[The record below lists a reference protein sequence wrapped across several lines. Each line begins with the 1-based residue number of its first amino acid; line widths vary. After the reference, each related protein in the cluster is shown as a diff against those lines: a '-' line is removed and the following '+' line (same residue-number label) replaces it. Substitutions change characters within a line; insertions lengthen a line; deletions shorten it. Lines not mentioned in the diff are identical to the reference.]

1 MVNIDELL
9 YSLAVG
15 LSLRAQR
22 GNLVDATATSTSL
35 PCRMAVRD
43 IRHHPLYLVPILAKG
58 VKCVRV
64 RNANRR
70 GAPFFLI
77 AMSSNSAPSAG
88 RRFGILPSNLYYG
101 WYIVGITGFVMTIA
115 TVPMF
120 HAMTLWA
127 VALETQFGWKRG
139 ALSMALTLTRIEGGL
154 MGPIEGYLTDK
165 LGGRKMVFIGFII
178 LGFGFLA
185 FSQIG
190 AEFWPVSPLYTFYFA
205 FMIMALGQGMGS
217 WVPMMT
223 TINNW
228 FSRRMASA
236 MGWANWISRGG
247 ALIVVPLIGV
257 GISSAIGW
265 QGTALIIAIVVF
277 ASAFPL
283 SFVIRNQP
291 EDMGLQV
298 DGEPASTSR
307 SQGGQRAASGPQGL
321 TAQQAV
327 RTSAFWLIAVGHGLT
342 SMIILAIMTHL
353 GLFLYDAGFGGHTAW
368 VVTTYTFVAMWAQLI
383 GGYMG
388 DRFPKRVG
396 IFIFTTIQAGAVVLL
411 TFSTHLWMFYAFA
424 VTFGFGFG
432 GRNPLTTSI
441 RGEYF
446 GRGNFGKILGISTI
460 PMNILLLAA
469 SPFAGYMY
477 DWQESYTVAFLVLSG
492 FNFLGGICFLFA
504 KRPQIPTTPAAPV
517 PVPSPAPAPAA
528 GDS

>member
-1 MVNIDELL
+1 MRL
-9 YSLAVG
+9 
-15 LSLRAQR
+15 
-22 GNLVDATATSTSL
+22 
-35 PCRMAVRD
+35 
-43 IRHHPLYLVPILAKG
+43 
-58 VKCVRV
+58 

-70 GAPFFLI
+70 IAPFSLT
-77 AMSSNSAPSAG
+77 AMSSNTAPSAG
-88 RRFGILPSNLYYG
+88 RRFGFLPSNIYYG

-165 LGGRKMVFIGFII
+165 LGGRKMVLIGFII

-247 ALIVVPLIGV
+247 ALIVVPLIGF
-257 GISSAIGW
+257 GIGSVIGW

-277 ASAFPL
+277 VSAFPL
-283 SFVIRNQP
+283 TYFIRNQP

-298 DGEPASTSR
+298 DGEPASTAR
-307 SQGGQRAASGPQGL
+307 TQRGSSAAQGL

-383 GGYMG
+383 GGYVG
-388 DRFPKRVG
+388 DRFPKRVS

-504 KRPQIPTTPAAPV
+504 KRPQIPTAPAASPRV
-517 PVPSPAPAPAA
+517 PAPAPAG

>member
-1 MVNIDELL
+1 MAIVDI
-9 YSLAVG
+9 
-15 LSLRAQR
+15 
-22 GNLVDATATSTSL
+22 GNHLI
-35 PCRMAVRD
+35 C
-43 IRHHPLYLVPILAKG
+43 LVPIFTKG
-58 VKCVRV
+58 VNYGRA
-64 RNANRR
+64 RNVNRR
-70 GAPFFLI
+70 VAPLSLF
-77 AMSSNSAPSAG
+77 AMSSSTAPPAG
-88 RRFGILPSNLYYG
+88 PRSRFRRPKIYYG
-101 WYIVGITGFVMTIA
+101 WYIVVITGVVMTLA

-127 VALETQFGWKRG
+127 VALENQFGWKRG
-139 ALSMALTLTRIEGGL
+139 ALSMALTLTRVEGGL

-178 LGFGFLA
+178 LGIGFLA

-190 AEFWPVSPLYTFYFA
+190 ASFWPVSPLYTFYFA
-205 FMIMALGQGMGS
+205 FMVMALGQGMGS

-257 GISSAIGW
+257 GIASPIGW
-265 QGTALIIAIVVF
+265 QGTSLVIGLIVLAAAL
-277 ASAFPL
+277 PL
-283 SFVIRNQP
+283 SLVIRNQP
-291 EDMGLQV
+291 EDMGLRV
-298 DGEPASTSR
+298 EGEEEAPAGRSR
-307 SQGGQRAASGPQGL
+307 GGQRTPPQAQGL

-327 RTSAFWLIAVGHGLT
+327 RTAAFWLIAVGHGLT
-342 SMIILAIMTHL
+342 SMIILAIFTHL
-353 GLFLYDAGFGGHTAW
+353 GLFLADAGYGQHTAW

-383 GGYMG
+383 GGYVG
-388 DRFPKRVG
+388 DRFPKNVG
-396 IFIFTTIQAGAVVLL
+396 IFVFTTIQAGAVVLL
-411 TFSTHLWMFYAFA
+411 TFSTNLWMFYAFA

-477 DWQESYTVAFLVLSG
+477 DWQQSYTVAFLVLSG
-492 FNFLGGICFLFA
+492 FNFAGGICFLFA
-504 KRPQIPTTPAAPV
+504 RRPRIPTTPATTP
-517 PVPSPAPAPAA
+517 PSVAPAPAA
-528 GDS
+528 AGDS

>member
-1 MVNIDELL
+1 M
-9 YSLAVG
+9 
-15 LSLRAQR
+15 
-22 GNLVDATATSTSL
+22 
-35 PCRMAVRD
+35 D
-43 IRHHPLYLVPILAKG
+43 IFVKG
-58 VKCVRV
+58 VKCAPL
-64 RNANRR
+64 RNGNRR
-70 GAPFFLI
+70 VAPFSII
-77 AMSSNSAPSAG
+77 AMTSNDAPSGGA
-88 RRFGILPSNLYYG
+88 RFSFRPSNIYYG
-101 WYIVGITGFVMTIA
+101 WYIVGITGFVMTVA

-127 VALETQFGWKRG
+127 VALENEFGWKRG
-139 ALSMALTLTRIEGGL
+139 ALSMALTLTRVEGGL

-165 LGGRKMVFIGFII
+165 LGARKMVLIGFII

-190 AEFWPVSPLYTFYFA
+190 AGFWPVSPLYTFYFA
-205 FMIMALGQGMGS
+205 FMVMALGQGMGS

-247 ALIVVPLIGV
+247 ALIVVPLIGL
-257 GISSAIGW
+257 GIGSAIGW
-265 QGTALIIAIVVF
+265 QGTAFVIAIVVF

-283 SFVIRNQP
+283 TFFIRNQP
-291 EDMGLQV
+291 EDMGLQT
-298 DGEPASTSR
+298 DGEAASTSR
-307 SQGGQRAASGPQGL
+307 TLGGQRASSAPQGL
-321 TAQQAV
+321 TAQQAL

-353 GLFLYDAGFGGHTAW
+353 GLFLSDAGYGGHTAW

-383 GGYMG
+383 GGYIG

-396 IFIFTTIQAGAVVLL
+396 IFVFTTIQAGAVVLL

-492 FNFLGGICFLFA
+492 FNFVGGICFLFA
-504 KRPQIPTTPAAPV
+504 KRPRIPTAPAASPSV
-517 PVPSPAPAPAA
+517 PVPAPAA
-528 GDS
+528 AGDS

>member
-1 MVNIDELL
+1 
-9 YSLAVG
+9 
-15 LSLRAQR
+15 
-22 GNLVDATATSTSL
+22 
-35 PCRMAVRD
+35 
-43 IRHHPLYLVPILAKG
+43 
-58 VKCVRV
+58 
-64 RNANRR
+64 
-70 GAPFFLI
+70 
-77 AMSSNSAPSAG
+77 MSSNDAPSAG
-88 RRFGILPSNLYYG
+88 PRFGFRRPNVYYG
-101 WYIVGITGFVMTIA
+101 WYIVIITGLVMTIA

-120 HAMTLWA
+120 HAMPRWN
-127 VALETQFGWKRG
+127 VALLNEFGWKRG
-139 ALSMALTLTRIEGGL
+139 ALSLAMSLTRIEGGL
-154 MGPIEGYLTDK
+154 MGPIEGYLTDR
-165 LGGRKMVFIGFII
+165 LGARKMVFFGFII

-190 AEFWPVSPLYTFYFA
+190 AGFWPFSPLYTFYFA
-205 FMIMALGQGMGS
+205 FMVMALGQGMGS

-247 ALIVVPLIGV
+247 ALIVVPLIGL
-257 GISSAIGW
+257 GINSVIGW

-277 ASAFPL
+277 AVAFPL
-283 SFVIRNQP
+283 SLVIRNQP
-291 EDMGLQV
+291 EDMGLRV
-298 DGEPASTSR
+298 DGEAALTPRAR
-307 SQGGQRAASGPQGL
+307 GGQQTPSAPQGL

-327 RTSAFWLIAVGHGLT
+327 RTSAFWLIAVGHGMT

-353 GLFLYDAGFGGHTAW
+353 GLFLDDAGYGGHIEG

-383 GGYMG
+383 GGYVG

-396 IFIFTTIQAGAVVLL
+396 IFVFTTIQAGAVVLL
-411 TFSTHLWMFYAFA
+411 TFSTDIWMFYAFA

-469 SPFAGYMY
+469 GPFAGYMY
-477 DWQESYTVAFLVLSG
+477 DWQGSYTIAFLVLSG
-492 FNFLGGICFLFA
+492 FNFIGGVCFLFA
-504 KRPQIPTTPAAPV
+504 KRPRIPTAPEAVTPIA
-517 PVPSPAPAPAA
+517 APAPAA